1 MAGFRPSPIPFNFR
15 FMDRGE
21 LRVLLDQVMDGCG
34 DLIAKIYSIA
44 QEYIMAMFHAAGL
57 VEKIP
62 GLSAPPC

>member
-1 MAGFRPSPIPFNFR
+1 
-15 FMDRGE
+15 MDRGE